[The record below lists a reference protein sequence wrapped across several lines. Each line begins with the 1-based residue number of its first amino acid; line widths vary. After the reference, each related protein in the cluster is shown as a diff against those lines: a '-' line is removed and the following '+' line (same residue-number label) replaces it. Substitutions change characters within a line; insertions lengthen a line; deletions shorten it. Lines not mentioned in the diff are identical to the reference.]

1 MTARH
6 RGSGSGLL
14 ATPPVL
20 LVSWSPAARAEEP
33 AVHYNL
39 GLQLKRENKNAEA
52 IAELEK
58 AIKMRPD
65 YAAAHFTLGNIWR
78 VQGDYARAA
87 AELEQAV
94 KLQPREASAHANLG
108 AI

>member
-1 MTARH
+1 MTAGH
-6 RGSGSGLL
+6 RFPGAAAAVFLVASGLL
-14 ATPPVL
+14 AWCAT
-20 LVSWSPAARAEEP
+20 ARADEA

-39 GLQLKRENKNAEA
+39 GLQLKRENRNPEA
-52 IAELEK
+52 ITELEK

-78 VQGDYARAA
+78 AQGDYARAA

-94 KLQPREASAHANLG
+94 KLQPQDPSAH
-108 AI
+108 